1 MMLPITRLMPPPPP
15 PAIIARERLFA
26 LLDPPALPL
35 LTVIAAPAGYGKTT
49 LVASWLAERQPEA
62 AWLTL
67 DQADDSPL
75 TFWAAIAAALHARF
89 ELPFDGASPL
99 SAAHADIS
107 PEPRRA
113 ALVNGL
119 AALRAPATLVI
130 DDYQVINN
138 PEIHEELARLIERL
152 PPTLH
157 LVLVS
162 RGIPPLPLA
171 RLRARGRLRE
181 LNALDL
187 RFTGEEALA
196 FLTAAVG
203 RELTADI
210 ALALAERAGGWP
222 AGLHL
227 AALAL
232 RAQTPDAT
240 SVRNLPAPELLA
252 AGDPFIFAYLA
263 EEVVAAQPVALQE
276 FLLRTSILDT
286 CCVDLC
292 SALLRVAP
300 GASLEYSA
308 AALLHEAERA
318 QLFLTPLGAERRWFR
333 YHPLFAEALRGQL
346 QRRSPALVQPL
357 HRCAGAWFANHDEL
371 TSAVRHTLAAGDVVD
386 AAELLEQAGGRML
399 ATGQALAW
407 LGLVTG
413 VPDAV
418 LLARPQL
425 LVFNAWALTLTG
437 AAERAERY
445 LQIVERGLPR
455 LDAAIRIEISCQVTM
470 IRAQRAALAGDAE
483 TAIRLSREAIAHAP
497 PEGELRVAMAYI
509 LGSILHMCGRSGEAA
524 RLLDAAAPDLEEL
537 SDPALRVSAV
547 LALGE
552 ALERHGALRR
562 AAAVY
567 QDVLARVGA
576 SVPIMRIGARLG
588 LSRIAVSRWRHN
600 EARNYAILA
609 LHEAEHASLN
619 ELALQARL
627 ALLTIAVAQSNRP
640 EPADWMD
647 FDKRIAAV
655 TLPMLR
661 TYLVTGRALLA
672 ITMHD
677 FRTARHWLRQVSD
690 AQRRSPIERDMVGL
704 AEATLR
710 LAAGDAVSPT
720 IERLE
725 QLSAEALA
733 SERGRTL
740 IEALTL
746 LALAYQRNGQ
756 GDLALQRLRQALE
769 LAAPEGFIQSFVA
782 NGLELQPL
790 FVTMLTRPGNDSALE
805 RFVGLLLQQLPSAPA
820 RAAESLIEP
829 LNPREREVLQLVAV
843 GQSNRTIAEALYIAE
858 GTVKKHLYNIYSK
871 LGVTSRTQALAR
883 ARDIGLL
890 DADGG

>member
-67 DQADDSPL
+67 DQADDSL
-75 TFWAAIAAALHARF
+75 LAFWAAIAAALHARLD
-89 ELPFDGASPL
+89 LPFDGVSPL
-99 SAAHADIS
+99 AAHADIA
-107 PEPRRA
+107 PELRRA
-113 ALVNGL
+113 ALVNEL

-210 ALALAERAGGWP
+210 TAALAERAGGWP

-232 RAQTPDAT
+232 RAQTPDTA

-263 EEVVAAQPVALQE
+263 EEVVAAQPAALQE
-276 FLLRTSILDT
+276 FLLRTSILDAF
-286 CCVDLC
+286 CVDLC
-292 SALLRVAP
+292 AALLHVAP
-300 GASLEYSA
+300 EAALEYSA

-318 QLFLTPLGAERRWFR
+318 QLFLTPLGTERRWFR

-346 QRRSPALVQPL
+346 QRRIPDRIQPL
-357 HRCAGAWFANHDEL
+357 HRCAASWFANHDEL

-455 LDAAIRIEISCQVTM
+455 LDAAIRIEIRCQMSM
-470 IRAQRAALAGDAE
+470 IRAQRAALIGDAE

-497 PEGELRVAMAYI
+497 PEGELRVALAYI

-524 RLLDAAAPDLEEL
+524 RLLDDAAPALVEL
-537 SDPALRVSAV
+537 SDPSLRVSAV

-552 ALERHGALRR
+552 ALERHGSLRR

-567 QDVLARVGA
+567 QDVLARMGA
-576 SVPIMRIGARLG
+576 NVPIMRIGARLG
-588 LSRIAVSRWRHN
+588 LSRIAISRCRYG
-600 EARNYAILA
+600 EARDTATLA
-609 LHEAEHASLN
+609 LHEAEQASLN
-619 ELALQARL
+619 DLALQARL
-627 ALLTIAVAQSNRP
+627 VLLTSAVAQGNRP

-655 TLPMLR
+655 TLPMLH
-661 TYLVTGRALLA
+661 TYLAAGRALLA
-672 ITMHD
+672 TSMRDI
-677 FRTARHWLRQVSD
+677 RTARRWLRQLNAS
-690 AQRRSPIERDMVGL
+690 QHHSPIERDMVDL

-710 LAAGDAVSPT
+710 LATGDAASPI

-725 QLSAEALA
+725 RLSAEALA

-740 IEALTL
+740 VEALTL

-756 GDLALQRLRQALE
+756 GDLARQRLRQALE
-769 LAAPEGFIQSFVA
+769 LAAPEGLIQPFIA
-782 NGLELQPL
+782 NGLELQSL
-790 FVTMLTRPGNDSALE
+790 FVRVLTCLGNDSVMQ
-805 RFVGLLLQQLPSAPA
+805 RFVSQLLQQLPSAPV
-820 RAAESLIEP
+820 RAADSLIEP
-829 LNPREREVLQLVAV
+829 LNPREIEVLRLAAA
-843 GQSNRTIAEALYIAE
+843 GQSNRAIAEALYIAE
-858 GTVKKHLYNIYSK
+858 GTVKKHLSNIYGK
-871 LGVTSRTQALAR
+871 LGVASRIQALAR
-883 ARDIGLL
+883 AREHGLL
-890 DADGG
+890 DADRE